1 MKKILTFALA
11 ALMIIS
17 MTGCAGNDNTQ
28 KELEKVVTSF
38 FDNIKEYKLDELEKL
53 GTDDYTDVLDIS
65 SITDGFKNFED
76 ENVYGESFVK
86 ETENFVKKV
95 FDKLIKEYK
104 ITFDD
109 EEENTVLVKGKRLD
123 EKSIDM
129 TSAQENI
136 NELAQK
142 YQEENME
149 ELSKIYLEQ
158 GQEAM
163 MKKIFD
169 DLSKELYKPLYK
181 ELDNAK
187 YTEFTFKFEMVE
199 KDGKWLIDKISKEK

>member
-28 KELEKVVTSF
+28 KEQEKVVTSF

-104 ITFDD
+104 IC
-109 EEENTVLVKGKRLD
+109 
-123 EKSIDM
+123 
-129 TSAQENI
+129 
-136 NELAQK
+136 
-142 YQEENME
+142 
-149 ELSKIYLEQ
+149 
-158 GQEAM
+158 
-163 MKKIFD
+163 
-169 DLSKELYKPLYK
+169 DLSIFS
-181 ELDNAK
+181 A
-187 YTEFTFKFEMVE
+187 M
-199 KDGKWLIDKISKEK
+199 ISSLSTPFIRLMTVVFSPTIV

>member
-1 MKKILTFALA
+1 MKKILTFALT

-28 KELEKVVTSF
+28 KEQEKVVTSF
-38 FDNIKEYKLDELEKL
+38 FDSIKEYKLDELEKIS
-53 GTDDYTDVLDIS
+53 TDDYTDVLDIAS
-65 SITDGFKNFED
+65 LTDGLKDLED
-76 ENVYGESFVK
+76 ENVYSESFIK
-86 ETENFVKKV
+86 ETNNFIKKV

-104 ITFDD
+104 ITFD
-109 EEENTVLVKGKRLD
+109 EKEENTVLVKGKMLD

-136 NELAQK
+136 NELIQK

-163 MKKIFD
+163 MIKIFD
-169 DLSKELYKPLYK
+169 DLSKELYNPLYT

-187 YTEFTFKFEMVE
+187 YTDFTFKFEMIE
-199 KDGKWLIDKISKEK
+199 KDGKWLIDKISKE

>member
-1 MKKILTFALA
+1 
-11 ALMIIS
+11 

-28 KELEKVVTSF
+28 KEQEKVVTSF

-65 SITDGFKNFED
+65 SITDVFKNFED

-95 FDKLIKEYK
+95 FDKLVKEYK

-142 YQEENME
+142 YQ
-149 ELSKIYLEQ
+149 
-158 GQEAM
+158 
-163 MKKIFD
+163 
-169 DLSKELYKPLYK
+169 
-181 ELDNAK
+181 
-187 YTEFTFKFEMVE
+187 
-199 KDGKWLIDKISKEK
+199 

>member
-28 KELEKVVTSF
+28 KEQEKVVTSF

-104 ITFDD
+104 IC
-109 EEENTVLVKGKRLD
+109 
-123 EKSIDM
+123 
-129 TSAQENI
+129 
-136 NELAQK
+136 
-142 YQEENME
+142 
-149 ELSKIYLEQ
+149 
-158 GQEAM
+158 
-163 MKKIFD
+163 
-169 DLSKELYKPLYK
+169 DLSIFS
-181 ELDNAK
+181 A
-187 YTEFTFKFEMVE
+187 M
-199 KDGKWLIDKISKEK
+199 ISSLSTPFIRLMTVGFSPTIV

>member
-28 KELEKVVTSF
+28 KEQEKVVTSF

-95 FDKLIKEYK
+95 F
-104 ITFDD
+104 
-109 EEENTVLVKGKRLD
+109 
-123 EKSIDM
+123 
-129 TSAQENI
+129 ENI

-169 DLSKELYKPLYK
+169 DLSKELYNPLYK

>member
-28 KELEKVVTSF
+28 IEQEKVVTSF

-169 DLSKELYKPLYK
+169 DLSKELYNPLYK

>member
-17 MTGCAGNDNTQ
+17 MTGCAGNDNTK
-28 KELEKVVTSF
+28 KEQEKVVTSF

-169 DLSKELYKPLYK
+169 DLSKELYNPLYK

>member
-17 MTGCAGNDNTQ
+17 MTVCAGNDNTQ
-28 KELEKVVTSF
+28 KEQEKVVTSF

-95 FDKLIKEYK
+95 FDKLVKEYK

-169 DLSKELYKPLYK
+169 DLSKELYNPLYK

>member
-1 MKKILTFALA
+1 MEKVIILGTGNAGVKNCYNTCFALKNKNEY
-11 ALMIIS
+11 LLVD
-17 MTGCAGNDNTQ
+17 AGGGNGILKQ
-28 KELEKVVTSF
+28 L
-38 FDNIKEYKLDELEKL
+38 
-53 GTDDYTDVLDIS
+53 
-65 SITDGFKNFED
+65 
-76 ENVYGESFVK
+76 
-86 ETENFVKKV
+86 
-95 FDKLIKEYK
+95 
-104 ITFDD
+104 
-109 EEENTVLVKGKRLD
+109 
-123 EKSIDM
+123 
-129 TSAQENI
+129 
-136 NELAQK
+136 ELAQK

-169 DLSKELYKPLYK
+169 DLSKELYNPLYK

>member
-28 KELEKVVTSF
+28 KEQEKVVTSF

-104 ITFDD
+104 MDD
-109 EEENTVLVKGKRLD
+109 YELIDNREDHQYEFHIGKLVPKIEYIKNKTG
-123 EKSIDM
+123 E
-129 TSAQENI
+129 
-136 NELAQK
+136 
-142 YQEENME
+142 
-149 ELSKIYLEQ
+149 IYLTH
-158 GQEAM
+158 
-163 MKKIFD
+163 
-169 DLSKELYKPLYK
+169 
-181 ELDNAK
+181 
-187 YTEFTFKFEMVE
+187 TEVPVQLEGKGVGSQLVE
-199 KDGKWLIDKISKEK
+199 KVLKDIEKQELRLVPLCPFVAGYIKKHPDWRRIVMKGINVG

>member
-28 KELEKVVTSF
+28 KEQEKVVTSF

-109 EEENTVLVKGKRLD
+109 EEE
-123 EKSIDM
+123 I
-129 TSAQENI
+129 
-136 NELAQK
+136 
-142 YQEENME
+142 
-149 ELSKIYLEQ
+149 
-158 GQEAM
+158 
-163 MKKIFD
+163 
-169 DLSKELYKPLYK
+169 
-181 ELDNAK
+181 
-187 YTEFTFKFEMVE
+187 
-199 KDGKWLIDKISKEK
+199 KEKLNRYEESSSLLLPVYNVYRLMSKTSVRTSD

>member
-1 MKKILTFALA
+1 
-11 ALMIIS
+11 

-28 KELEKVVTSF
+28 KEQEKVVTSF

-169 DLSKELYKPLYK
+169 DLSKELYNPLYK

>member
-28 KELEKVVTSF
+28 KEQEKVVTSF

-65 SITDGFKNFED
+65 SIT
-76 ENVYGESFVK
+76 
-86 ETENFVKKV
+86 
-95 FDKLIKEYK
+95 EYK

-169 DLSKELYKPLYK
+169 DLSKELYNPLYK

>member
-28 KELEKVVTSF
+28 KEQEKVVTSF

-109 EEENTVLVKGKRLD
+109 EEENIVLVKGKRLD

-169 DLSKELYKPLYK
+169 DLSKELYNPLYK

>member
-11 ALMIIS
+11 ALMIIY

-28 KELEKVVTSF
+28 KEQEKVVTSF

-169 DLSKELYKPLYK
+169 DLSKELYNPLYK

>member
-11 ALMIIS
+11 ALMI
-17 MTGCAGNDNTQ
+17 TGCAGNDNTQ
-28 KELEKVVTSF
+28 KEQEKVVTSF

-169 DLSKELYKPLYK
+169 DLSKELYNPLYK

>member
-1 MKKILTFALA
+1 
-11 ALMIIS
+11 
-17 MTGCAGNDNTQ
+17 
-28 KELEKVVTSF
+28 
-38 FDNIKEYKLDELEKL
+38 
-53 GTDDYTDVLDIS
+53 
-65 SITDGFKNFED
+65 
-76 ENVYGESFVK
+76 
-86 ETENFVKKV
+86 
-95 FDKLIKEYK
+95 
-104 ITFDD
+104 
-109 EEENTVLVKGKRLD
+109 
-123 EKSIDM
+123 M

-169 DLSKELYKPLYK
+169 DLSKELYNPLYK

-199 KDGKWLIDKISKEK
+199 KDGKWLIDKISKEKQIFKY

>member
-11 ALMIIS
+11 ALMIIP

-28 KELEKVVTSF
+28 KEQEKVVTSF

-169 DLSKELYKPLYK
+169 DLSKELYNPLYK

>member
-28 KELEKVVTSF
+28 KEQEKVVTSF

-142 YQEENME
+142 YQE
-149 ELSKIYLEQ
+149 
-158 GQEAM
+158 AM

-169 DLSKELYKPLYK
+169 DLSKELYNPLYK

>member
-1 MKKILTFALA
+1 MEVIIILIFL
-11 ALMIIS
+11 II
-17 MTGCAGNDNTQ
+17 MFC
-28 KELEKVVTSF
+28 
-38 FDNIKEYKLDELEKL
+38 Y
-53 GTDDYTDVLDIS
+53 Y
-65 SITDGFKNFED
+65 
-76 ENVYGESFVK
+76 EN
-86 ETENFVKKV
+86 NV

-169 DLSKELYKPLYK
+169 DLSKELYNPLYK